1 MTPLFLKTNLKTN
14 FHWNFYYI
22 WKRNKIIIKL
32 MYDLK
37 ATLNNKKQKYLN
49 LGQFTNSKIF
59 SRENYICILAIFA
72 ENNVDTVFVFLPP
85 SFDRLFSIG
94 QPDIIRLPISPEKI
108 IPKGW
113 NSQRPERAFAHMKRK
128 RVPAEKRRRL
138 SKLILFFSER

>member
-1 MTPLFLKTNLKTN
+1 MTLLFLKTNLKTN
-14 FHWNFYYI
+14 FQWNFYYI
-22 WKRNKIIIKL
+22 WKRNKIIKL

-37 ATLNNKKQKYLN
+37 ATLNNKRQKYLN
-49 LGQFTNSKIF
+49 LEQFTNLKIF

-72 ENNVDTVFVFLPP
+72 ENNVDTVFVFLSP

-94 QPDIIRLPISPEKI
+94 QPDIIRLPIPKKI

-113 NSQRPERAFAHMKRK
+113 NSQCPERAFAHMKRK

-138 SKLILFFSER
+138 SKLILFFSGR